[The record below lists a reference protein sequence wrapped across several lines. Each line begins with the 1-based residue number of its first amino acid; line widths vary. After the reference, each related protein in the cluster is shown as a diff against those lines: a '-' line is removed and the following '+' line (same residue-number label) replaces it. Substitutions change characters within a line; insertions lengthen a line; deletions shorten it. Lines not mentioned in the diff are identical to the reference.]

1 MNFCGQQHNKNRK
14 RDLLH
19 VSPEKNIC
27 TCSQK
32 TGLFCPAADGSRTR
46 GHALSLSVTH
56 KRLGSR
62 SWGQSLAYFFH
73 LAMLF
78 FFLLPPGQMYSKWEP
93 SFYMGGGG
101 GGSGGGEAPPQTP
114 LHSILNWFHIQDTRN
129 FFGESTCETPRNYA
143 RQLDNSKLGGR
154 YADI

>member
-73 LAMLF
+73 LAMPF
-78 FFLLPPGQMYSKWEP
+78 FFCCLLDRCTASGSPVSIWEEEEVEVEEEKP
-93 SFYMGGGG
+93 
-101 GGSGGGEAPPQTP
+101 PPQTP